1 MKSLT
6 DFVIALADL
15 AESEVRL
22 VRRSLVH
29 VLLAGAMILGAAM
42 LLMAGLVLWLVSL
55 FVYLNNSGLG
65 VSGAALISGVVALA
79 MGAIVMGVAVWLGR

>member
-29 VLLAGAMILGAAM
+29 VLLAGALILGAAM

-65 VSGAALISGVVALA
+65 VPGAAMISGVVALA
-79 MGAIVMGVAVWLGR
+79 MAAIVMGVAVWLGR